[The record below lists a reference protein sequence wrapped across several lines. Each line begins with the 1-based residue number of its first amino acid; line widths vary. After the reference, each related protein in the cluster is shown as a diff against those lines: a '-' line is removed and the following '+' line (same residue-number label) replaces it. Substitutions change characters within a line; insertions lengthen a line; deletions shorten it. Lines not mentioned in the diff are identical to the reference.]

1 MNKKKGDQRGHN
13 SLKGGE
19 EGGGIGMQERGKL
32 QMVSKSR
39 IKDAESPLYF
49 IRQILTVFSV
59 NSLALCANL
68 VCLSQV

>member
-1 MNKKKGDQRGHN
+1 
-13 SLKGGE
+13 
-19 EGGGIGMQERGKL
+19 MQERGKL